1 MAPSGTGF
9 TVTAGDL
16 TFILKQIKIAE
27 RHSRRTAASHL
38 RPRQRHRRAAVANPH
53 PTTDPMYC
61 SALLG
66 PDADQIPDI
75 ITSYGLRTVD
85 GECNNLKIDVG
96 VGDTSGQKV
105 GAADVPFPRL
115 TTPSF
120 RPAEAITAA
129 LPVRRHRADKL
140 HTEDR
145 ATWST
150 RNHA

>member
-1 MAPSGTGF
+1 MRKSKRFLAMGVAFAMSIASVTGVMAASAQASVAPVGNGF

-27 RHSRRTAASHL
+27 RHSRQYRGVALPAAGTTAAE
-38 RPRQRHRRAAVANPH
+38 PAVPNPH

-85 GECNNLKIDVG
+85 GECNNLKIDTG
-96 VGDTSGQKV
+96 VG
-105 GAADVPFPRL
+105 
-115 TTPSF
+115 TPSASGSA
-120 RPAEAITAA
+120 RPMC
-129 LPVRRHRADKL
+129 RSRG
-140 HTEDR
+140 
-145 ATWST
+145 
-150 RNHA
+150 